1 MRDFVDRLP
10 AARWSLALLIVLLV
24 LGHVCEL
31 PAYVELVSHHA
42 PAGHADEPVDSCDT
56 VSATSSAGPSQ
67 MWAGLDVMTALPVVD
82 VVPVGRMSQ
91 SFEGSVKQPSRLP
104 LFLLHSALLI

>member
-1 MRDFVDRLP
+1 MRNCVDRLP
-10 AARWSLALLIVLLV
+10 AARWSLPLLVVLLV
-24 LGHVCEL
+24 LGHACEL

-42 PAGHADEPVDSCDT
+42 PAGQTDEPVDSCDT
-56 VSATSSAGPSQ
+56 VSARSSTGPQ
-67 MWAGLDVMTALPVVD
+67 VWAGLDVVTALPVID
-82 VVPVGRMSQ
+82 MAPVGRIPQ